1 MAVMAVMA
9 GLVTASRVYFRR
21 LAALMM
27 QTSVEPSSHAIHVL
41 RDSKKAWMPGP
52 RRTRPGMTSRARGA
66 CMTTGYALR
75 KWARNS
81 IWCTIA
87 GLFLLA
93 GVAAH
98 AQVQSSVPSLEQIKA
113 SLDEIEAAVGR
124 DDTTAEALAGL
135 RGSLN
140 SATDGLRGAIDELEP
155 RAHDI
160 EERLKQLGP
169 APGKDAPPET
179 AEIAKE
185 REELTTSFRNVDG
198 A

>member
-1 MAVMAVMA
+1 
-9 GLVTASRVYFRR
+9 
-21 LAALMM
+21 
-27 QTSVEPSSHAIHVL
+27 
-41 RDSKKAWMPGP
+41 
-52 RRTRPGMTSRARGA
+52 
-66 CMTTGYALR
+66 MTTGYALR

-140 SATDGLRGAIDELEP
+140 SATDGLRGAIDESS
-155 RAHDI
+155 RG
-160 EERLKQLGP
+160 R
-169 APGKDAPPET
+169 
-179 AEIAKE
+179 
-185 REELTTSFRNVDG
+185 TTSRSD
-198 A
+198 